1 MAGSEDRRLWQ
12 VPTPPLTGICL
23 LWVTGQDTGNTSTAR
38 TAPQATS
45 KLVTGTQVAGGKE
58 LQISCAATKVF
69 KLHQLLQSAGASLRG
84 RSPSGLIAF
93 CIETNLG

>member
-12 VPTPPLTGICL
+12 APTPPLTGMRL

-45 KLVTGTQVAGGKE
+45 KLVTQTQVAGGKE
-58 LQISCAATKVF
+58 LQIPCAATKVF
-69 KLHQLLQSAGASLRG
+69 TLHQLSQNAGASLTG